1 MIKDKPVNTLEILD
15 LRQVNFPPPH
25 FEYITLPMKFNLE
38 DSLAKWINKNL
49 KKRFFVGKSLGL
61 DKKNSRSIQLTVG
74 FEDSK
79 EMSYFML
86 ACPHLK
92 YN

>member
-1 MIKDKPVNTLEILD
+1 MIKEKTLKPLEILEARQ
-15 LRQVNFPPPH
+15 LRFSPPH
-25 FEYITLPMKFNLE
+25 FECVDITLRYNLE
-38 DSLAKWINKNL
+38 DSLIKWIKKNL
-49 KKRFFVGKSLGL
+49 KKRFYVGKNIKVSNNS
-61 DKKNSRSIQLTVG
+61 KKILLTVS

-79 EMSYFML
+79 ELSYFML

>member
-1 MIKDKPVNTLEILD
+1 MIKQQNIKPLDILEA
-15 LRQVNFPPPH
+15 RQLQFSPPH
-25 FEYITLPMKFNLE
+25 FEYVDIPLKYNLE
-38 DSLAKWINKNL
+38 DSLIKWIKKNL
-49 KKRFFVGKSLGL
+49 KKRFYVGKNIKLSENNRKIL
-61 DKKNSRSIQLTVG
+61 LTVS

-79 EMSYFML
+79 ELSYFML

>member
-1 MIKDKPVNTLEILD
+1 MIKNKTINTLELLD
-15 LRQVNFPPPH
+15 LRQVSFAPPH
-25 FEYITLPMKFNLE
+25 FEYITLPLKFNLE
-38 DSLAKWINKNL
+38 DSLAKWIRKNL
-49 KKRFFVGKSLGL
+49 KKRFYVGKNLNL
-61 DKKNSRSIQLTVG
+61 DNNNSRSIQLTVG

>member
-1 MIKDKPVNTLEILD
+1 MTKQLKANPLEVFGV
-15 LRQVNFPPPH
+15 RKCSFAPPY
-25 FEYITLPMKFNLE
+25 FEYVDFPTKYNLE
-38 DSLAKWINKNL
+38 ESLSKWISTNC
-49 KKRFFVGKSLGL
+49 KKRYFVGKNIKL
-61 DKKNSRSIQLTVG
+61 DSNNAITNVITVG

-92 YN
+92 YS

>member
-1 MIKDKPVNTLEILD
+1 MIKNKPINTLEILN
-15 LRQVNFPPPH
+15 LRQVDFPPTH
-25 FEYITLPMKFNLE
+25 FDYITLPMKFNLE
-38 DSLAKWINKNL
+38 ESLAKWISKNL
-49 KKRFFVGKSLGL
+49 KKRFFVGKKLCL
-61 DKKNSRSIQLTVG
+61 DKKNSRLIQLTVG